1 MIEALNVIAAKLS
14 SITPE
19 TDARAVLL
27 ELHKMG
33 NSNPIAALVAL
44 AAALPKEKL
53 DNVLNKIQEL
63 RTSMEQAIVDD

>member
-1 MIEALNVIAAKLS
+1 VIEALNVIAAKLG

-53 DNVLNKIQEL
+53 DNVLNKI
-63 RTSMEQAIVDD
+63 

>member
-1 MIEALNVIAAKLS
+1 MNVIAAKLG

-53 DNVLNKIQEL
+53 DNVLNKI
-63 RTSMEQAIVDD
+63 

>member
-1 MIEALNVIAAKLS
+1 LNVIASKLS

-19 TDARAVLL
+19 TDAAAVLL

-53 DNVLNKIQEL
+53 DNVLNKI
-63 RTSMEQAIVDD
+63 